1 MQGFSRKTT
10 GSGII
15 RDVYRN
21 LDEILSHC
29 NMVQASI
36 GEARRQTGS
45 RDPKSILDRFRS
57 LKTDYA
63 IITMGRH
70 GSWLG
75 AQSGDMHFVPAF
87 PDREIRDPTGAGD
100 VFAGSWLTTYLSTKD
115 PVWASAVGS
124 AFGSLASRRT
134 GLAKFRINRR
144 ELFRRATWVYNHVKP
159 PRRE

>member
-45 RDPKSILDRFRS
+45 RDPKSIRDRFLP
-57 LKTDYA
+57 LKADYA

-75 AQSGDMHFVPAF
+75 AQSGDMHDVRALT
-87 PDREIRDPTGAGD
+87 DRATRDPTRPGGECAGN
-100 VFAGSWLTTYLSTKD
+100 G
-115 PVWASAVGS
+115 
-124 AFGSLASRRT
+124 
-134 GLAKFRINRR
+134 
-144 ELFRRATWVYNHVKP
+144 
-159 PRRE
+159 